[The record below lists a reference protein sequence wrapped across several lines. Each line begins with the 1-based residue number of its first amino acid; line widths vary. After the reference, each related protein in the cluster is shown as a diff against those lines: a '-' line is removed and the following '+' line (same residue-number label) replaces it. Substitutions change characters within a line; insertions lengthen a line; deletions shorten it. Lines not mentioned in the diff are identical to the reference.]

1 MILVAAESRSQKQ
14 QIQRTCKSK
23 EACMTTLQEQ
33 LNSIKAK
40 GAAMM
45 TPEVSAAMKKG
56 FEKLQPSK
64 LLENTLKVGDTAPDF
79 VLPNGEGKMID
90 SETLRS
96 QGPLV
101 ILFYRGKW

>member
-1 MILVAAESRSQKQ
+1 ML
-14 QIQRTCKSK
+14 
-23 EACMTTLQEQ
+23 TLQEQ
-33 LNSIKAK
+33 LNAIKSK
-40 GAAMM
+40 TAAMI

-56 FEKLQPSK
+56 FEELHRSK
-64 LLENTLKVGDTAPDF
+64 LLEKTLKVGDSAPDF

-90 SETLRS
+90 SETLRH

>member
-1 MILVAAESRSQKQ
+1 ML
-14 QIQRTCKSK
+14 
-23 EACMTTLQEQ
+23 TLQEQ
-33 LNSIKAK
+33 LNAIKSK
-40 GAAMM
+40 TAAMM

-56 FEKLQPSK
+56 FAELKRFK
-64 LLENTLKVGDTAPDF
+64 LLEKSLKVGDPAPDF

-90 SETLRS
+90 SETLRH

>member
-1 MILVAAESRSQKQ
+1 ML
-14 QIQRTCKSK
+14 
-23 EACMTTLQEQ
+23 TLQEQ
-33 LNSIKAK
+33 LNAIKAK

-45 TPEVSAAMKKG
+45 TPEVLAAIKKG
-56 FEKLQPSK
+56 FEELRSAK

-79 VLPNGEGKMID
+79 QLPNGEGNIID
-90 SETLRS
+90 SETLRQ

>member
-1 MILVAAESRSQKQ
+1 MLTLQKQ
-14 QIQRTCKSK
+14 LNAIKSK
-23 EACMTTLQEQ
+23 T
-33 LNSIKAK
+33 
-40 GAAMM
+40 AAMM

-56 FEKLQPSK
+56 FAELQRSK
-64 LLENTLKVGDTAPDF
+64 LLEKTLKVGDPAPDF

-90 SETLRS
+90 SETLRH

>member
-1 MILVAAESRSQKQ
+1 MMK
-14 QIQRTCKSK
+14 
-23 EACMTTLQEQ
+23 LQEQ
-33 LNSIKAK
+33 LNAIKSK
-40 GAAMM
+40 TAAMI

-56 FEKLQPSK
+56 FEELQRSK
-64 LLENTLKVGDTAPDF
+64 LLEKTLKVGDPAPDF

-90 SETLRS
+90 SETLRH

>member
-1 MILVAAESRSQKQ
+1 M
-14 QIQRTCKSK
+14 
-23 EACMTTLQEQ
+23 MTLQEQ
-33 LNSIKAK
+33 LNAIKTK
-40 GAAMM
+40 GVARM

-56 FEKLQPSK
+56 FEELQRSK
-64 LLENTLKVGDTAPDF
+64 LLEKTLKVGDSAPDF

-90 SETLRS
+90 SETLRH